1 MATKFTVQVTDYL
14 ADAVTTGDLTITEDM
29 VDLWMQ
35 EGAKYAINRMPKR
48 LWHHFS
54 SESAE
59 KTAAYASERPL
70 RVMRE
75 AGVHDDF
82 LDCRQITPSSAKDF
96 ATIAPVSDPVWYHEN
111 GSVDVL
117 PTAVATIGAFKVIE
131 VTLPTI
137 DASVDSTI
145 SNFPADLYQACVKYA
160 VIQAKLR
167 EFAFMRRQSQD
178 EIEAAIALLV
188 SAATAVAASK
198 TQFDLVAAIIVEGSV
213 EFDKITA
220 LLGLGEADSE
230 TSVNT
235 ALAAIVTA
243 LGKVAP
249 IIVEASAEYDLVNPD
264 IDAAQDILDD
274 DESVPRTTVQ
284 LGIAGNRVNNGS
296 AFLQEAMGYLKEAT
310 GYAQEVNN
318 RLSQAAT
325 KRQEGGSRAQSGSAY
340 LTEAQSTIAAGAAF
354 LSEISGYI
362 AQAQVRSSNG
372 TMWLNMGTQTV
383 ADKGLLQADIDNDIA
398 SFIQ

>member
-264 IDAAQDILDD
+264 IDAAQDILD
-274 DESVPRTTVQ
+274 EEVKSRHKPNKTE
-284 LGIAGNRVNNGS
+284 
-296 AFLQEAMGYLKEAT
+296 EAMKFLESELANGPRDKNKIEEKAKLEDITKGTLRNAKEKLLIESK
-310 GYAQEVNN
+310 Q
-318 RLSQAAT
+318 
-325 KRQEGGSRAQSGSAY
+325 
-340 LTEAQSTIAAGAAF
+340 
-354 LSEISGYI
+354 
-362 AQAQVRSSNG
+362 
-372 TMWLNMGTQTV
+372 
-383 ADKGLLQADIDNDIA
+383 KGKGETRKTFWSLPE
-398 SFIQ
+398 